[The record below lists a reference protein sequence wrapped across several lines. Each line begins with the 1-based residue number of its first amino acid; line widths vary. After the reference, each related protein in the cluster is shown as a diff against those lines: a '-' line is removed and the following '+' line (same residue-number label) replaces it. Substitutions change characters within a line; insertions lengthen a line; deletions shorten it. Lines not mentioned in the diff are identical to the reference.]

1 MTLFELT
8 ETQRAIEDALYESG
22 GELTPEI
29 EEALAVTK
37 ESLPAKIDGYNTVL
51 RKLGYMADNCKAEIE
66 RLTKLKRTAEN
77 AQKSLK
83 KHVLDAMNVFGY
95 DMLEGRTCK
104 MSKGSTKSLEVDEE
118 ILLADVSK
126 KIAELSRDL
135 PDYVTVEVK
144 VSKKIITDAYKQ
156 SGVLPAGVSEKK
168 SEYLTVR

>member
-1 MTLFELT
+1 
-8 ETQRAIEDALYESG
+8 
-22 GELTPEI
+22 
-29 EEALAVTK
+29 
-37 ESLPAKIDGYNTVL
+37 
-51 RKLGYMADNCKAEIE
+51 
-66 RLTKLKRTAEN
+66 
-77 AQKSLK
+77 
-83 KHVLDAMNVFGY
+83 MNVFGY
-95 DMLEGRTCK
+95 DKLEGRTCK